1 MKAIGIDIG
10 TTSICGILLDCET
23 GKILKSIT
31 ENSQAFLPTDKDWEK
46 IQDTGKI
53 MQIALTITDTLME
66 DTVKVIG
73 VTGQMH
79 GIVYYDADG
88 KAVSPLYTWQDGRG
102 NQPYDETRTYSE
114 FLQIP
119 AGYGAVTDFY
129 NTKNGIRPAEAVGY
143 CTIHD
148 YFAMTLAGRKTP
160 LLHTSDAA
168 SFGDFDLRRNCF
180 HHSFVGD
187 ITADFAI
194 LGSYKGVPVSVAIGD
209 NQASVF
215 GAVSSDEDILLNIG
229 TGSQIS
235 VISSSIVEGENIEV
249 RPYPGGKYLLVGA
262 ALCGG
267 RSYSMLEKFYSD
279 IVYAATGTRM
289 SMYEVM
295 DKMENSN
302 LPLTVDT
309 RFAGTRQDPSV
320 TGSIT
325 HITTENF
332 TPGALRYAFL
342 NGIIQELFSM
352 YAQMQQKTGA
362 LIGSGNG
369 IRKNKALIAAAEKA
383 FGATMKI
390 PAHMEEAAFGAALFG
405 MVATGEMGTVEE
417 IKQII
422 RYQEA

>member
-235 VISSSIVEGENIEV
+235 VISASIVEGENIEV
-249 RPYPGGKYLLVGA
+249 RPYPG
-262 ALCGG
+262 
-267 RSYSMLEKFYSD
+267 
-279 IVYAATGTRM
+279 
-289 SMYEVM
+289 
-295 DKMENSN
+295 
-302 LPLTVDT
+302 
-309 RFAGTRQDPSV
+309 
-320 TGSIT
+320 
-325 HITTENF
+325 TT
-332 TPGALRYAFL
+332 
-342 NGIIQELFSM
+342 S
-352 YAQMQQKTGA
+352 
-362 LIGSGNG
+362 
-369 IRKNKALIAAAEKA
+369 
-383 FGATMKI
+383 
-390 PAHMEEAAFGAALFG
+390 
-405 MVATGEMGTVEE
+405 
-417 IKQII
+417 
-422 RYQEA
+422 